1 MNLIQYDKTEHA
13 NLSIII
19 SFCKNCGEEFAGLHP
34 MRIHQLSEKHN
45 KFLPRST
52 LLPVEKQAALQQILK
67 DYYTSLAKHLK
78 AEHKE
83 LQVAERSKR
92 KQIQSKGEIS
102 QEKRDQLEALQA
114 SYDKL
119 LSSTQVLSDLL
130 RQPMPELIV
139 EADPM
144 EEGGIVNINE
154 DFSNI
159 DLDPWGDEDTRM
171 FYTDLPD
178 LRGIL
183 PNYSAPKEVTPV
195 DQEQVTEET
204 LDEDV
209 EPELKFDPSMEEA
222 EGATGTTVSDLPDPP
237 TPEHNKVQI
246 MSKQQFEVFLQNLAN
261 CVNKEMADSA
271 AIEFLLSYNIKP
283 YRKKLVRTVFS
294 VHR

>member
-1 MNLIQYDKTEHA
+1 
-13 NLSIII
+13 
-19 SFCKNCGEEFAGLHP
+19 
-34 MRIHQLSEKHN
+34 MRILQLAEK
-45 KFLPRST
+45 FQMSLPKST
-52 LLPVEKQAALQQILK
+52 LLAEEKQTGLRQLLK
-67 DYYTSLAKHLK
+67 DYYESVTKHLK

-83 LQVAERSKR
+83 LQMAERNKR

-102 QEKRDQLEALQA
+102 QEKRDQLEALHA

-130 RQPMPELIV
+130 SQPMPELLAI
-139 EADPM
+139 ADTT
-144 EEGGIVNINE
+144 EEGGIVSISD
-154 DFSNI
+154 DFS
-159 DLDPWGDEDTRM
+159 DVQLDPWGDEDTKM

-183 PNYSAPKEVTPV
+183 PNYSAPKEVASPI

-209 EPELKFDPSMEEA
+209 EPELKFDPSLEVSSDTT
-222 EGATGTTVSDLPDPP
+222 ATTTDLPDQP
-237 TPEHNKVQI
+237 TPEHSNKVQI

-271 AIEFLLSYNIKP
+271 AIEFLLNYNIKP
-283 YRKKLVRTVFS
+283 YRKKLVRALFA
-294 VHR
+294 VHRYVGNDLFSRSS

>member
-1 MNLIQYDKTEHA
+1 MRILQLAEKYKMNLPKSA
-13 NLSIII
+13 
-19 SFCKNCGEEFAGLHP
+19 
-34 MRIHQLSEKHN
+34 
-45 KFLPRST
+45 
-52 LLPVEKQAALQQILK
+52 LLPVEKQTGLQQLLK
-67 DYYTSLAKHLK
+67 DYYATLTKHLK
-78 AEHKE
+78 GEHKE
-83 LQVAERSKR
+83 LQIAERSKR

-119 LSSTQVLSDLL
+119 LSSTQVLADLL
-130 RQPMPELIV
+130 SQPMPELIV
-139 EADPM
+139 ETDPT

-159 DLDPWGDEDTRM
+159 ELDPWGDEDTKM

-183 PNYSAPKEVTPV
+183 PNYSAPKEVSPI

-209 EPELKFDPSMEEA
+209 EPELKFDPSMEESEA
-222 EGATGTTVSDLPDPP
+222 LAGAAVADLPDPP

-271 AIEFLLSYNIKP
+271 AIEFLLNYNIKP
-283 YRKKLVRTVFS
+283 YRKKLVRTLFS

>member
-1 MNLIQYDKTEHA
+1 
-13 NLSIII
+13 
-19 SFCKNCGEEFAGLHP
+19 
-34 MRIHQLSEKHN
+34 MRIHKLSEKHN

-67 DYYTSLAKHLK
+67 DYYISLAKHLK
-78 AEHKE
+78 TEHKE

-102 QEKRDQLEALQA
+102 QERRDQLEALQA

-139 EADPM
+139 ESDPL
-144 EEGGIVNINE
+144 EEGGVVNINE